1 MEKIK
6 SFAKKHPVW
15 SVIIVLVVIGFIGSL
30 FSSPDA
36 NTNSQ
41 PTTTTQT
48 PTQSNQNTNTQAQ
61 TLSSNPLERIEQIV
75 DKVGDFEVTIWD
87 SNGDFAT
94 ENSAPYEIIVNGG
107 FNQFNSCFDAKEA
120 LYETM
125 KNLYS
130 DEMLKGKISRVL
142 FSAPHYLR
150 SSAGY
155 DDVKDFTWDYGIS
168 NYWKV
173 TLKYK
178 NYEDESGSLS
188 QRTWGVKIDE
198 SCD

>member
-1 MEKIK
+1 MEKENWI
-6 SFAKKHPVW
+6 KKHPVW
-15 SVIIVLVVIGFIGSL
+15 TGIIGVFLLFILIGI
-30 FSSPDA
+30 FSGGDSNSST
-36 NTNSQ
+36 NT
-41 PTTTTQT
+41 P
-48 PTQSNQNTNTQAQ
+48 SNQNTNAQTQ
-61 TLSSNPLERIEQIV
+61 TLSSNPLERIEQIM
-75 DKVGDFEVTIWD
+75 KNVGDYDITIWD
-87 SNGDFAT
+87 SVGNFAT
-94 ENSAPYEIIVNGG
+94 ENSVPYEIIVNGG
-107 FNQFNSCFDAKEA
+107 FNQFNSCFEAKEA

-130 DEMLKGKISRVL
+130 DETLKGKISRVL
-142 FSAPHYLR
+142 FTAPYYLR

-173 TLKYK
+173 TLQYK
-178 NYEDESGSLS
+178 DYEEEYGSLS